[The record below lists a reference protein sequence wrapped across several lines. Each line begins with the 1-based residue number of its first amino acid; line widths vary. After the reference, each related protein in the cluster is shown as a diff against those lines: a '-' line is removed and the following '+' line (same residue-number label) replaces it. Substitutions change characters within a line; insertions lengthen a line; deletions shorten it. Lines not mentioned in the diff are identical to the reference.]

1 MIIEKLEL
9 NLDSDSEE
17 YITLSI
23 IYKYKDKILC
33 VNTSAECP
41 AYDELQ
47 DVLRDNYI
55 KVVATKYNNNYLYGD
70 LICTIT
76 DYLNDTCVY
85 EDDDEESET
94 YGLTV
99 PNVGEI
105 EDILYDFK
113 RNTQHFVDIIKSI
126 QNGDSNNNIDQ
137 LTLLP

>member
-1 MIIEKLEL
+1 MIIEKIEL

-17 YITLSI
+17 YVTLSI
-23 IYKYKDKILC
+23 VYKYKDKLLRI
-33 VNTSAECP
+33 NSSAECP

-55 KVVATKYNNNYLYGD
+55 NVVVTKYNNNYLYGD

-76 DYLNDTCVY
+76 DYLNDICTY

-94 YGLTV
+94 YGQMV
-99 PNVGEI
+99 QNVEEI

-113 RNTQHFVDIIKSI
+113 KNTEHFVHIINSI
-126 QNGDSNNNIDQ
+126 QNIENNNSIDQ